1 MSDLAKIL
9 IFDEDLGRRRNLVKF
24 LNRMDFETDEA
35 STFNDAANKL
45 LNDDSFSATLI
56 RYVPFDSQSLSI
68 LHSARSFNPQ
78 LGILMMSDIGNPDV
92 AIQLLEKGTV
102 DQIASYDN
110 LATVFS
116 AIRNEISKRQLMQ
129 KNKNYMK
136 RLRQYRTEQQEYLR
150 KTLDLEEAYDSTLE
164 NLMTALDLRDVETFG
179 HSRSVA
185 KYTTVLAQALGIK
198 DKETL
203 DNVKKGALLHD
214 VGKIAIPDVIL
225 KKNGPLSD
233 MEWDKIR
240 LHPSLG
246 YGLIKEVKLVRE
258 VGNIILCHHERFDG
272 SGYPKGLKSNAIP
285 KEARIFALADALDA
299 ITSHRPYRRRRDFD
313 AARQEIEAGSGTQ
326 FDPEVVRAFCGIE
339 LDTWEKIRYETT
351 KILPPMEDMV
361 RASRPLV

>member
-1 MSDLAKIL
+1 MADPTKIL

-24 LNRMDFETDEA
+24 LNRLDFETDEA

-214 VGKIAIPDVIL
+214 VGKIAIPDAIL
-225 KKNGPLSD
+225 KKNGPLS
-233 MEWDKIR
+233 
-240 LHPSLG
+240 G
-246 YGLIKEVKLVRE
+246 YG
-258 VGNIILCHHERFDG
+258 VG
-272 SGYPKGLKSNAIP
+272 
-285 KEARIFALADALDA
+285 
-299 ITSHRPYRRRRDFD
+299 
-313 AARQEIEAGSGTQ
+313 
-326 FDPEVVRAFCGIE
+326 
-339 LDTWEKIRYETT
+339 
-351 KILPPMEDMV
+351 
-361 RASRPLV
+361 